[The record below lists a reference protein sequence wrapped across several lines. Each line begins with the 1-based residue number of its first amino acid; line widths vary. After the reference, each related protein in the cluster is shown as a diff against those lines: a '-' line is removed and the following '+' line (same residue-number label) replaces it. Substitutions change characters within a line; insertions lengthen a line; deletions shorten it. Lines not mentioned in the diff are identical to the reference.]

1 MRGGGLT
8 TITGSAETAARRAHR
23 AIRDGILDGTHEG
36 GSMLSENTL
45 ATALGMSRTPV
56 RAALLRLEEE
66 GWVTIYPKRGA
77 LVRAF
82 TAEDGQEM
90 AGARHLLETGGVR
103 AASPQALAW
112 LCTRL
117 EALIDAQAKAVQAA
131 DRDEFVQLCMSFHR
145 AFVEVAGNGLLLDF
159 SDRLRSRQAVMLHLS
174 LRTIDAQA
182 EQLVEEHRALL
193 DVCRRGDLDR
203 FAALL
208 HDHMT
213 DSPAPRLGL
222 A

>member
-1 MRGGGLT
+1 MLDT
-8 TITGSAETAARRAHR
+8 VTAEVETAAQRAHR
-23 AIRDGILDGTHEG
+23 VIRDHIVDGTHRG

-45 ATALGMSRTPV
+45 ASALGMSRTPV

-82 TAEDGQEM
+82 TQQDEREM
-90 AGARHLLETGGVR
+90 AEARHLLETGGVR
-103 AASPQALAW
+103 AASPGALAG

-117 EALIDAQAKAVQAA
+117 EALISAQEAAVREQ
-131 DRDEFVQLCMSFHR
+131 DRDEFVELCVSFHR
-145 AFVEVAGNGLLLDF
+145 AFVEVGGNGLLLDF
-159 SDRLRSRQAVMLHLS
+159 SDRLRSRQAVMLHMKLPA
-174 LRTIDAQA
+174 IDAHAQEIVA
-182 EQLVEEHRALL
+182 AHRALL
-193 DVCRRGDLDR
+193 DACRHGDLGR

-208 HDHMT
+208 HEHISD
-213 DSPAPRLGL
+213 APTPRFGL

>member
-1 MRGGGLT
+1 VN
-8 TITGSAETAARRAHR
+8 TITGAAETAAQKAHR
-23 AIRDGILDGTHEG
+23 VIRGGIVIGAHPG

-45 ATALGMSRTPV
+45 AAALGMSRTPV

-82 TAEDGQEM
+82 TPQDGQEM
-90 AGARHLLETGGVR
+90 AEARHLLETGGVR
-103 AASPQALAW
+103 AASPEARAA

-117 EALIDAQAKAVQAA
+117 QALIDAQEVAVRDQ
-131 DRDEFVQLCMSFHR
+131 DRDAFVELCLSFHR
-145 AFVEVAGNGLLLDF
+145 AFVEAGGNGLLLDF
-159 SDRLRSRQAVMLHLS
+159 SDRLRGRQAVMLHLS
-174 LRTIDAQA
+174 VPTIDAHAQ
-182 EQLVEEHRALL
+182 ELVDEHRALL
-193 DVCRRGDLDR
+193 DACQRGDHDR

-208 HDHMT
+208 HDHMS
-213 DSPAPRLGL
+213 DSPRSGL

>member
-1 MRGGGLT
+1 MLD
-8 TITGSAETAARRAHR
+8 TITAEAETAAQRAHR
-23 AIRDGILDGTHEG
+23 VIRDHIVDGTHRG

-45 ATALGMSRTPV
+45 AGALGMSRTPV

-82 TAEDGQEM
+82 TQQDGREM
-90 AGARHLLETGGVR
+90 AEARHLLETGGVR
-103 AASPQALAW
+103 AASPGALAG

-117 EALIDAQAKAVQAA
+117 EALIDAQEAAVREQ
-131 DRDEFVQLCMSFHR
+131 DRDEFVELCMSFHR
-145 AFVEVAGNGLLLDF
+145 AFVEVGGNGLLLDF
-159 SDRLRSRQAVMLHLS
+159 CDRLRRRQAVMLHLR
-174 LRTIDAQA
+174 LPAIDALAQEIVTA
-182 EQLVEEHRALL
+182 HRALL
-193 DVCRRGDLDR
+193 DACRHGDLGR

-208 HDHMT
+208 HEHMS
-213 DSPAPRLGL
+213 DSPTPRFGL

>member
-1 MRGGGLT
+1 MLDT
-8 TITGSAETAARRAHR
+8 VTAEVETAAQRAHR
-23 AIRDGILDGTHEG
+23 VIRDHIVDGTHRG

-45 ATALGMSRTPV
+45 ASALGMSRTPV

-82 TAEDGQEM
+82 TQQDEREM
-90 AGARHLLETGGVR
+90 AEARHLLETGGVR
-103 AASPQALAW
+103 AASPGALAG

-117 EALIDAQAKAVQAA
+117 EALISAQEAAVREQ
-131 DRDEFVQLCMSFHR
+131 DRDEFVELCVSFHR
-145 AFVEVAGNGLLLDF
+145 AFVEVGGNGLLLDF
-159 SDRLRSRQAVMLHLS
+159 SDRLRSRQAVMLHMKLPA
-174 LRTIDAQA
+174 IDAHVQEIVA
-182 EQLVEEHRALL
+182 AHRALL
-193 DVCRRGDLDR
+193 DACRHGDLGR

-208 HDHMT
+208 HEHISD
-213 DSPAPRLGL
+213 APTPRFGL

>member
-1 MRGGGLT
+1 MLD
-8 TITGSAETAARRAHR
+8 TITETAAQRAHR
-23 AIRDGILDGTHEG
+23 VIRDHIVDGTHPG

-45 ATALGMSRTPV
+45 AAALGMSRTPV

-82 TAEDGQEM
+82 TDQDGREM

-103 AASPQALAW
+103 AASPAALAG

-117 EALIDAQAKAVQAA
+117 EALIDAQEAAVRAQ
-131 DRDEFVQLCMSFHR
+131 DRDELVELCMSFHR
-145 AFVEVAGNGLLLDF
+145 AFIEVGGNSLLLDF
-159 SDRLRSRQAVMLHLS
+159 GDRLRSRQAVMLHLS
-174 LRTIDAQA
+174 LPTVEAQA
-182 EQLVEEHRALL
+182 QELVAEHRALL
-193 DVCRRGDLDR
+193 DACRRGDHDAC
-203 FAALL
+203 AALL
-208 HDHMT
+208 QDHMS
-213 DSPAPRLGL
+213 DKLAPRFGL

>member
-1 MRGGGLT
+1 LR
-8 TITGSAETAARRAHR
+8 TIPASAETAAQRAHR
-23 AIRDGILDGTHEG
+23 VLRDSIVDGTHPG

-45 ATALGMSRTPV
+45 AAALGMSRTPV

-82 TAEDGQEM
+82 TQQDGQEL
-90 AGARHLLETGGVR
+90 ARARHLLETGGVR
-103 AASPQALAW
+103 TATPEALVQ

-117 EALIDAQAKAVQAA
+117 EALIDAQEAAVRAQ
-131 DRDEFVQLCMSFHR
+131 DPDGFVELCMSFHR
-145 AFVEVAGNGLLLDF
+145 AFVEVGGVRLLLDF

-174 LRTIDAQA
+174 LPTIDAHAQ
-182 EQLVEEHRALL
+182 ELVDEHRALV
-193 DVCRRGDLDR
+193 DACRRGDLDR

-208 HDHMT
+208 HDHLS
-213 DSPAPRLGL
+213 DSPTPRFGL

>member
-1 MRGGGLT
+1 MVDT
-8 TITGSAETAARRAHR
+8 VTGAVETAAQRAHR
-23 AIRDGILDGTHEG
+23 VIRGGIVDGTHPG

-82 TAEDGQEM
+82 TAQDGQEL

-103 AASPQALAW
+103 TASAEVLAGM
-112 LCTRL
+112 CTRL
-117 EALIDAQAKAVQAA
+117 EALIDAQEAAVREQ
-131 DRDEFVQLCMSFHR
+131 DRDQFVELCMSFHR
-145 AFVEVAGNGLLLDF
+145 AFVEVGGNGLLLEF
-159 SDRLRSRQAVMLHLS
+159 ADRLRNRQAVMLHLS
-174 LRTIDAQA
+174 LASIDAHA
-182 EQLVEEHRALL
+182 RELVDEHRALL
-193 DVCRRGDLDR
+193 DAARHADLDR
-203 FAALL
+203 FADLL
-208 HDHMT
+208 RHHMS
-213 DSPAPRLGL
+213 DSPTPRFGL